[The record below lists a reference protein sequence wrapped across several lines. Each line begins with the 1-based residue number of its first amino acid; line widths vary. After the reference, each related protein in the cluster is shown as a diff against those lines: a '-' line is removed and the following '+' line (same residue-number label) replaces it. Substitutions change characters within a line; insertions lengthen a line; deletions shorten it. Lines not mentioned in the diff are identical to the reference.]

1 MSIVIDSSYRNKTL
15 SDITEYLY
23 ELDSLYNKFYSENRI
38 ITELNEDKR
47 KSWIAISEL
56 VYKVNKILLDTLAIE
71 IPEKM

>member
-1 MSIVIDSSYRNKTL
+1 MPIVIDSSYRNKTL

-38 ITELNEDKR
+38 ITESDEDKR
-47 KSWIAISEL
+47 KSWLAISEL
-56 VYKVNKILLDTLAIE
+56 VYKVNKLLLDTLAIE

>member
-1 MSIVIDSSYRNKTL
+1 MPIVIDSSYRNKTL

-38 ITELNEDKR
+38 ITESNEDKR
-47 KSWIAISEL
+47 KSWLAISEL
-56 VYKVNKILLDTLAIE
+56 VYKVNKLLLDTLAIE